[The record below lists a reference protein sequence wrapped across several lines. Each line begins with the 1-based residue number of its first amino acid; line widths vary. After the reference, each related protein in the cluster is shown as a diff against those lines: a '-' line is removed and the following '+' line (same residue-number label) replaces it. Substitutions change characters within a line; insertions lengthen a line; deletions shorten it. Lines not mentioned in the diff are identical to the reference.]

1 MQSNYQKKIL
11 ISKWNKKNSF
21 YHGYKASNFC
31 NSQIPF
37 EKRGSFL

>member
-21 YHGYKASNFC
+21 YHGYKASNFV
-31 NSQIPF
+31 IHKFHF
-37 EKRGSFL
+37 EKGGSFL